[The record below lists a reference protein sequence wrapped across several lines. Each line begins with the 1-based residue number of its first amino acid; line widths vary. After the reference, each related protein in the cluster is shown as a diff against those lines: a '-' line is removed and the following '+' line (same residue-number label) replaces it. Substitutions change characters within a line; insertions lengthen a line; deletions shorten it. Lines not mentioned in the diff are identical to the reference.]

1 MIHNFQFIESQILE
15 FIEKENLQKIQISQ
29 GYANCSIAVISENS
43 AIVADE
49 KIAETLRKYQIDV
62 LCLDDLP
69 DIKLWNSQNEY
80 SKMRGFI
87 GGAMAR
93 IEDKI
98 MVFGDLKKID
108 KQGKIRDFIHKQ
120 ELEIVDFEDLDVIDY
135 GGMITL

>member
-1 MIHNFQFIESQILE
+1 MIATD
-15 FIEKENLQKIQISQ
+15 K
-29 GYANCSIAVISENS
+29 
-43 AIVADE
+43 

-62 LCLDDLP
+62 LCLEDLP

-98 MVFGDLKKID
+98 MVFGDLRKID
-108 KQGKIRDFIHKQ
+108 KHGKIRDFIQKQ
-120 ELEIVDFEDLDVIDY
+120 DIEIVDFEGLDVIDY
-135 GGMITL
+135 GGIVVL

>member
-1 MIHNFQFIESQILE
+1 MKFVER
-15 FIEKENLQKIQISQ
+15 ENLQKIQVSQ

-43 AIVADE
+43 AIVADK
-49 KIAETLRKYQIDV
+49 KIAETLRKYKIDV
-62 LCLDDLP
+62 LYLEYLP

-98 MVFGDLKKID
+98 IVFGDLRRID
-108 KQGKIRDFIHKQ
+108 KQGKIRDFIQKQ
-120 ELEIVDFEDLDVIDY
+120 HLEIVDFEGLDVIDY
-135 GGMITL
+135 GGIVVL